1 MENKLIK
8 VEHIWCEDDDR
19 WIYIERYAD
28 TNFIGLNFCQ
38 NNDKEFFNDHFLK
51 VDHGLSNFFE
61 STMKA
66 PLLMMKGELRA
77 INRYMWLY
85 HAAVIAYED
94 VQTRELYLKRKDKEQ
109 N

>member
-1 MENKLIK
+1 MVNKLIK

-61 STMKA
+61 VTTDHYEGDKNEISVINKA
-66 PLLMMKGELRA
+66 
-77 INRYMWLY
+77 MWLY